1 MRKSDWKIDI
11 YIKISIHLDNLK
23 HIKWIIITLIRNIW
37 FFFMKKTK
45 MNQAFDLCLKRGDT
59 TTSPPQKKVP
69 YSDWPYWQ
77 WVRII
82 RGHLISCIGQDCWQT
97 WSEYENNISRVNT
110 TVCINQNRVLHTR
123 WWSYSYL
130 QIRGYCTE
138 CHILKQIIN
147 RKGMRKCFIL
157 KC

>member
-11 YIKISIHLDNLK
+11 HIKISIHLANLK
-23 HIKWIIITLIRNIW
+23 HIKWIIITLIRNIC
-37 FFFMKKTK
+37 FFLWRK
-45 MNQAFDLCLKRGDT
+45 LKWIRP
-59 TTSPPQKKVP
+59 SIYVLREMIRQPPPPPKKVP

-138 CHILKQIIN
+138 YHILKQIIN